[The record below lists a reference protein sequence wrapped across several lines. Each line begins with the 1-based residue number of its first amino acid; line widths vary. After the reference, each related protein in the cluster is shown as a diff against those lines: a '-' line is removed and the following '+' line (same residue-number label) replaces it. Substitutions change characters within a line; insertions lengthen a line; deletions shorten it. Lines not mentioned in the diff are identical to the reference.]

1 MPGRPAPREGAP
13 MSTIALAPPASL
25 PAALPAHADGGV
37 PVPLRYPTAGG
48 FPVQA
53 LATWTATRP

>member
-1 MPGRPAPREGAP
+1 
-13 MSTIALAPPASL
+13 MSTIALAPPAPL
-25 PAALPAHADGGV
+25 TAALPAHADGGV